1 MRSPR
6 RVALLASG
14 VGVVIVAAR
23 LVLAAHGQVSDF
35 VVAGRYFANP
45 KLVPRGLRVFPGT
58 GYDGQFFYRISLDPV
73 DFARRAFGVRI
84 DASYRFQ
91 RIGYPVLAWL
101 GSLGGH
107 PSLVPW
113 SLIAVNLIAI
123 GVVGFAASV
132 LASQAGRHPAWG
144 LLMVGFFGF
153 PFTLSRDTAEIVTA
167 AFTLAGIVALRGR
180 RYVIAAAALSAAVLT
195 RETVVLVV
203 FAYGVVRIVEVV
215 RRKRSLG
222 APDLAWVVPGVAFVG
237 WQAVVSAFSSTP
249 AVSDLSANLS
259 IPFVAMVQAQ
269 AHWIAALPVAA
280 ADLWVE
286 QAAVLIFV
294 VAMGVVGLRGSSAG
308 AHERLAFVL
317 LAALSASL
325 AYGIWGGQADFRSFS
340 ELYLFAVLVVIE
352 VRRRRNLWV
361 IAAPVAL
368 AWLPV
373 VVHQVAFI

>member
-1 MRSPR
+1 MI
-6 RVALLASG
+6 AT
-14 VGVVIVAAR
+14 AR
-23 LVLAAHGQVSDF
+23 LLVAAHGHAGDF

-45 KLVPRGLRVFPGT
+45 KLVPHGVRVFPGT
-58 GYDGQFFYRISLDPV
+58 GYDGQFFYRIALDPA

-84 DASYRFQ
+84 DSSYRFQ
-91 RIGYPVLAWL
+91 RIGYPVLGWL

-107 PSLVPW
+107 PSMVPW
-113 SLIAVNLIAI
+113 SLIVVNLIAV
-123 GVVGFAASV
+123 GVAGFAAAV

-153 PFTLSRDTAEIVTA
+153 PFSLSRDTAEIVTA
-167 AFTLAGIVALRGR
+167 GFTLIGIVALRGR
-180 RYVIAAAALSAAVLT
+180 RYVLAAAALSAAVLT
-195 RETVVLVV
+195 RETVVLIV
-203 FAYGVVRIVEVV
+203 FAYGIVRIVAIV
-215 RRKRSLG
+215 RRKASPG

-237 WQAVVSAFSSTP
+237 WQAVVTAFSSTP

-259 IPFVAMVQAQ
+259 IPFVAMVRAVS
-269 AHWIAALPVAA
+269 HWVAALPATA

-286 QAAVLIFV
+286 QAVVLIFV
-294 VAMGVVGLRGSSAG
+294 VIVAATGLRRSSARSY
-308 AHERLAFVL
+308 ERLAFVL
-317 LAALSASL
+317 LAVLSVSL

-340 ELYLFAVLVVIE
+340 ELYVFAVLVAIE
-352 VRRRRNLWV
+352 VRQRRHLWV